1 VKNINFND
9 LFCFFGIL
17 VGYVSLL
24 LISMAFELRFNDKE
38 VTAWGGLALLKRM
51 LDQLGFTAAL
61 QNSGL
66 PQPLSNRGYDP
77 AQLMT
82 QFMLS
87 VWCGANRFEHGE
99 VTRHDP
105 VIGELFGFHEWL
117 TSKPCA

>member
-1 VKNINFND
+1 
-9 LFCFFGIL
+9 
-17 VGYVSLL
+17 
-24 LISMAFELRFNDKE
+24 MAFELRFNDKE

-51 LDQLGFTAAL
+51 LDQLGFTVAL

-66 PQPLSNRGYDP
+66 PQPRSNRGYDP

-105 VIGELFGFHEWL
+105 VIGELSQISH
-117 TSKPCA
+117 